1 MSLTADEEMMNAWLP
16 REMVEM
22 VAGGA
27 REEQNCHTELQL
39 ITPLP
44 RHDDVTRLPA
54 QSFYLSRK

>member
-1 MSLTADEEMMNAWLP
+1 MMNAWLP